1 MGDAEIWTVGHSTHE
16 IPAFVALLR
25 QHQIEVVT
33 DVRTYPASR
42 HNPQFNRSSLG
53 SSLRDADIGY
63 VFLGEELGGRPPE
76 PELYDARGRVLYRE
90 VAKSG
95 RFAAGLDRLLSG
107 ASTYRVAILC
117 SEENPVRCHRRML
130 VTPALAGRGITVH
143 HIRGDGSIVS
153 EADLARQSE
162 DAGALFLEIGDDGE
176 MIGRPDA
183 VHRGGTGQLD

>member
-1 MGDAEIWTVGHSTHE
+1 VADAEIWTVGHSTHE
-16 IPAFVALLR
+16 MPAFVALLR
-25 QHQIEVVT
+25 QHQIEVVA
-33 DVRTYPASR
+33 DVRTYPSSR
-42 HNPQFNRSSLG
+42 HNPQFNRKRLVRSLQE
-53 SSLRDADIGY
+53 ADIGY
-63 VFLGEELGGRPPE
+63 VFLGRELGGRPPE
-76 PELYDARGRVLYRE
+76 PELYDARGHVLYSK

-117 SEENPVRCHRRML
+117 SEENPIRCHRRML
-130 VTPALAGRGITVH
+130 VTPVLAERGITVC

-153 EADLARQSE
+153 EADLSRQSE

-176 MIGRPDA
+176 MIGWPDA